1 MMEYTYIMEYIYY
14 VCLYIYIYIYT
25 HTHTHNGMLLNH
37 KNSGMMSFAAV

>member
-14 VCLYIYIYIYT
+14 VCLYTHTHT